1 MKWAVAGVL
10 VALAALLVGLA
21 VSLSAPK
28 RAVRGEMAAGTPDEL
43 IASVF
48 EAVEKGRPDLLPD
61 LIYAPTPEFRPVL
74 DRLGA
79 LCGNVQTLARALN
92 ERFPTEVATLR
103 GDAAGSGAGALL
115 RSAQRGMQQ
124 AQQGGQGG
132 RRGGGPEDGRFLVAL
147 LADPYGWLARSKE
160 RVSTVEIAA
169 DSAAVLVD
177 NKPAFGVGLLLRKD
191 KGRWWIDLPW
201 QIPQVA
207 KYAPRT
213 PEEHNILGFM
223 VQSVDNAVID
233 LTKDVKAGK
242 AASLEETSR
251 LAGEK
256 AFAPLMMCVIA
267 YDRAMK
273 AREQGAQR
281 SDSAQ

>member
-10 VALAALLVGLA
+10 VGLAAVLVGLA

-28 RAVRGEMAAGTPDEL
+28 RPARGEMPSGTPDEL

-48 EAVEKGRPDLLPD
+48 EAVDKGRPDLLPD
-61 LIYAPTPEFRPVL
+61 LIYAPTPEFRAVL
-74 DRLGA
+74 DRVGVLFGSAQSLAVA
-79 LCGNVQTLARALN
+79 LS
-92 ERFPTEVATLR
+92 ERFPTEVARLR
-103 GDAAGSGAGALL
+103 GDAAGGGAQALL

-124 AQQGGQGG
+124 AQQGGQGA

-147 LADPYGWLARSKE
+147 LADPYGWLARSRE
-160 RVSTVEIAA
+160 RVSTIEIAA

-177 NKPAFGVGLLLRKD
+177 GKPAFGVGLVLRRD
-191 KGRWWIDLPW
+191 NGRWWIDLPL

-207 KYAPRT
+207 RYAPRT

-242 AASLEETSR
+242 AASLEEASR

-256 AFAPLMMCVIA
+256 AFAPLIMCVIA

-273 AREQGAQR
+273 AREQGAQ
-281 SDSAQ
+281 SSAAAQ